1 MSKGDTQTIEKPSIT
16 DKYQE
21 PGLFKVIFVNDQTTP
36 MDFVVQVLVEIFK
49 HSRDKATMVME
60 QIHNEGSGVAGIY
73 VYEIAEQK
81 SVEAT
86 VLARENGYPLGIKI
100 EPA

>member
-1 MSKGDTQTIEKPSIT
+1 MAHIDTSVIEKESIT

-21 PGLFKVIFVNDQTTP
+21 PGLFKVIFVNDDLTP
-36 MDFVVQVLVEIFK
+36 MDFVVQILVDIFH
-49 HSRDKATMVME
+49 HSRDKAT
-60 QIHNEGSGVAGIY
+60 QIMNTIHAEGSGIAGVY

-81 SVEAT
+81 SVEST
-86 VLARENGYPLGIKI
+86 VLSRENGYPLGIKI

>member
-1 MSKGDTQTIEKPSIT
+1 MSKGETQTIEKESISN
-16 DKYQE
+16 KYQE
-21 PGLFKVIFVNDQTTP
+21 PGLFKVVFVNDDTTP
-36 MDFVVQVLVEIFK
+36 MDFVIQVLVDIFK
-49 HSRDKATMVME
+49 HSRDKATMIME
-60 QIHNEGSGVAGIY
+60 QIHTEGSGVAGIY

-81 SVEAT
+81 SVEST